1 MKKAP
6 SGRTSYAPAPE
17 RDDARDNARVRA
29 HEPMDP
35 REALDIL
42 ETRARESEAYII
54 RNADVGSAVFEYL
67 AEHGAPA
74 TRQAVAANPATPAR
88 INRLLADDA
97 DEDVRAE
104 LAAKIARLMPGL
116 KARESEDVV
125 TLTLAT
131 LEMLARDTAVRVRA
145 ILADEIKHLDCVPR
159 DVALRLA
166 NDVEDLVAAPVLEY
180 SPLLSDADLMEIIAG
195 GQVRQIL
202 AAVARRR
209 PLSEEVSDALVQ
221 SLDVSAVAAL
231 LVNPDAR
238 MRKETLDRIVEE
250 AETIES
256 WHQPL
261 VMRADLSA
269 RAIRRIGSF
278 VGAALLEQLVARGD
292 LSDATRAHL
301 NRRLRSRLEQ
311 GDTESGADSAAQI
324 VAAAKAGGTLDDGF
338 VENAAT
344 AGSRETV
351 TLALAALAQ
360 VPEATVR
367 KILSQRG
374 AKPVVA
380 LAWRAHLSM
389 RTAFKIQTSVM
400 KLTGR
405 ELLPARGG
413 INFPLSKEEMRWHLA
428 YFDIP
433 A

>member
-1 MKKAP
+1 MKKAA
-6 SGRTSYAPAPE
+6 SGRTSYAPSPE
-17 RDDARDNARVRA
+17 RDKGREA
-29 HEPMDP
+29 MDP

-42 ETRARESEAYII
+42 ETRARESEDYII

-97 DEDVRAE
+97 AEEVRAE
-104 LAAKIARLMPGL
+104 LAAKIGRLMPGL
-116 KARESEDVV
+116 KARESEEAVA
-125 TLTLAT
+125 LTLAT
-131 LEMLARDTAVRVRA
+131 LEVLARDTSVRVRA
-145 ILADEIKHLDCVPR
+145 ILADEIKHLDCIPR
-159 DVALRLA
+159 EVALRLA
-166 NDVEDLVAAPVLEY
+166 HDIDELVAAPILEY

-209 PLSEEVSDALVQ
+209 PLGEEVSDALVQ

-231 LVNPDAR
+231 LVNPDAK
-238 MRKETLDRIVEE
+238 MRKDTLDRIVEE
-250 AETIES
+250 AEAIES

-261 VMRADLSA
+261 AMRADLSA
-269 RAIRRIGSF
+269 RAVRRIGSF
-278 VGAALLEQLVARGD
+278 VGASLLEQLVARGD

-301 NRRLRSRLEQ
+301 NRRLRARLEQ
-311 GDTESGADSAAQI
+311 NEGESGTDSAAQI
-324 VAAAKAGGTLDDGF
+324 VAAARAQGTLDDGF
-338 VENAAT
+338 VENAAS

-351 TLALAALAQ
+351 TLALASLAQ

-367 KILSQRG
+367 KILGQRG
-374 AKPVVA
+374 AKPLVA
-380 LAWRAHLSM
+380 LVWRAHLSM

-405 ELLPARGG
+405 DLLPARGG